1 MTTTART
8 DVLIIG
14 GGMAGAWAAIA
25 ATQAGASV
33 TLVEK
38 GYCGTSGVT
47 ASAGPGHWWVPP
59 DPPRARQEVVG
70 ARLRAGQGLGDGA
83 WMHHILDLTWRTLPT
98 LAPEYRFPT
107 TDDGVINYRAV
118 RGPEYMRALRARLDA
133 VGVRVLDHHPALEL
147 LAWPDGSIAGARGIR
162 RQFGD
167 SGWEIHAGAVV
178 LAAGGTAF
186 LSGLLGSRNNTGDGY
201 LMAAEAGADLS
212 GMEFTAAF
220 TIAPAR
226 TNMTRTMSYSF
237 ATYYDV
243 DGQELD
249 SPAYGPAQTRFL
261 ARALQKGPVLCS
273 LHRLPDDIKAR
284 LHLISP
290 NVPLVF
296 DRWGID
302 AFRDRFEITLHTDG
316 TIRGLGGVKTVG
328 DDCETAVPGLYA
340 AGDNAAREHV
350 AGAISGGGNVNSA
363 WALSSGLLA
372 GRAGAARSLGLGARS
387 GRLVGLGRVGLRP
400 SASARAVDLASV
412 QAAMRREMQDFDRAL
427 FRSADGLEAS
437 RRTLDAA
444 WEEVAVHAQ
453 GDAQGDALK
462 AREAAA
468 LLATA
473 RWSVASALARQES
486 RGMHLRVDAAEAR
499 DDFSQRL
506 LSGGLDDVWTRW
518 EKPATR
524 TQQAAAEVVS

>member
-1 MTTTART
+1 MTERS

-47 ASAGPGHWWVPP
+47 ASAGPGHWWAPP
-59 DPPRARQEVVG
+59 DPASARQAVVE

-83 WMHHILDLTWRTLPT
+83 WMHRILDMTWRTLPT
-98 LAPEYRFPT
+98 LAPEYQFPR
-107 TDDGVINYRAV
+107 TDDGETNYRAL

-133 VGVRVLDHHPALEL
+133 LGVRVLDHHPALEL

-162 RQFGD
+162 RQHGN
-167 SGWEIHAGAVV
+167 SAWEIHAGAVV

-201 LMAAEAGADLS
+201 LMAAEAGAELS

-220 TIAPAR
+220 TIAPAHS
-226 TNMTRTMSYSF
+226 NMTRTMSYAF
-237 ATYYDV
+237 ATYYDA
-243 DGQELD
+243 DGQELEAPP
-249 SPAYGPAQTRFL
+249 SGPAQTRFL
-261 ARALQKGPVLCS
+261 ARALQNGPVLCS
-273 LHRLPDDIKAR
+273 LHRLPDDIKVR
-284 LHLISP
+284 LHRISP

-302 AFRDRFEITLHTDG
+302 PFRDRFPITLHTDG
-316 TIRGLGGVKTVG
+316 TIRGLGGVRTVG
-328 DDCETAVPGLYA
+328 ENCETAVPGLYV

-372 GRAGAARSLGLGARS
+372 GRAATARARRLGLPN
-387 GRLVGLGRVGLRP
+387 GRPVGLGRAGLRP
-400 SASARAVDLASV
+400 SGSALPVDLAPV
-412 QAAMRREMQDFDRAL
+412 RAAMRREMRDFDRAL
-427 FRSADGLEAS
+427 FRSADGLEES
-437 RRTLDAA
+437 RRSLDAQWDA
-444 WEEVAVHAQ
+444 LAAHAQ
-453 GDAQGDALK
+453 GDDLK
-462 AREAAA
+462 TREAAA

-486 RGMHLRVDAAEAR
+486 RGMHLRVDAPEAR
-499 DDFSQRL
+499 VDFTHRL
-506 LSGGLDDVWTRW
+506 LSGGLEDVWTRW
-518 EKPATR
+518 DNARVQQPALETV
-524 TQQAAAEVVS
+524 A

>member
-1 MTTTART
+1 
-8 DVLIIG
+8 
-14 GGMAGAWAAIA
+14 
-25 ATQAGASV
+25 
-33 TLVEK
+33 
-38 GYCGTSGVT
+38 
-47 ASAGPGHWWVPP
+47 
-59 DPPRARQEVVG
+59 
-70 ARLRAGQGLGDGA
+70 
-83 WMHHILDLTWRTLPT
+83 
-98 LAPEYRFPT
+98 
-107 TDDGVINYRAV
+107 
-118 RGPEYMRALRARLDA
+118 
-133 VGVRVLDHHPALEL
+133 
-147 LAWPDGSIAGARGIR
+147 
-162 RQFGD
+162 
-167 SGWEIHAGAVV
+167 
-178 LAAGGTAF
+178 
-186 LSGLLGSRNNTGDGY
+186 
-201 LMAAEAGADLS
+201 
-212 GMEFTAAF
+212 MEFTAAF

-226 TNMTRTMSYSF
+226 SNMTRTMSYSF

-437 RRTLDAA
+437 RRTLDA
-444 WEEVAVHAQ
+444 
-453 GDAQGDALK
+453 LK